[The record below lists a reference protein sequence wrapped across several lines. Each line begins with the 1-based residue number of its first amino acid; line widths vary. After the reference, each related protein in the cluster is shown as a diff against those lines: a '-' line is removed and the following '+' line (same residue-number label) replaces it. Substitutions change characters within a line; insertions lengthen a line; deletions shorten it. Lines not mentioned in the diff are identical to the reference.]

1 MRVHHSVFDSVIKK
15 CRDLDPIAAA
25 IVCPLSE
32 VALTGAIEAAS
43 AGLINPYLVGPRAKI
58 VSLAREHGVRLP
70 PIRSSMWLTT
80 SRQRKEVSS
89 CAGRILVKL

>member
-15 CRDLDPIAAA
+15 CRDLDPIAVA

-43 AGLINPYLVGPRAKI
+43 AGL
-58 VSLAREHGVRLP
+58 RETH
-70 PIRSSMWLTT
+70 TT
-80 SRQRKEVSS
+80 RT
-89 CAGRILVKL
+89 